1 MGASLCPGFFIQRRM
16 GMKGYLTNKQE
27 FLFPDSPLGEPAE
40 KLRLAAAA
48 NQRMGIQ
55 LLIQADEP
63 ITVSVQS
70 DAVRAD
76 FYEMLDIPVEYNT
89 GNGVDQGGAM
99 VILPETCPDYAVR
112 KAPFRVY
119 DCMKPTPNRTEP
131 LRQRN
136 EHQALCHHARLH
148 ACPEGHR
155 SRNLRAS
162 PDGLQRRGNPC
173 LPGDL
178 RHLSGAL

>member
-1 MGASLCPGFFIQRRM
+1 
-16 GMKGYLTNKQE
+16 MKGYLTNKQE

-89 GNGVDQGGAM
+89 GNGVDQGGARKIGL
-99 VILPETCPDYAVR
+99 IL
-112 KAPFRVY
+112 
-119 DCMKPTPNRTEP
+119 
-131 LRQRN
+131 
-136 EHQALCHHARLH
+136 
-148 ACPEGHR
+148 
-155 SRNLRAS
+155 
-162 PDGLQRRGNPC
+162 
-173 LPGDL
+173 
-178 RHLSGAL
+178 